1 MQTKYLL
8 SMVLCFSTPILA
20 WAENVSANNPLQA
33 KVVSYKHDKNYDVE
47 IVQTN
52 LPALNKQLENL
63 FCDHA
68 FGNEND
74 WEDCQKQDIRQS
86 IEYDYK
92 YRSED
97 EINHYTQN
105 YQYFHQDNKQY
116 FQVCTMKYKIHL
128 DYCKIYDITN
138 PKKAVLLDKE
148 NMPMIAGMGIGSKY
162 IQRGNH
168 KYFLSCLHNGGAC
181 DLYDLKN
188 PKKPVLLKQDKT
200 NYFLSEEQR
209 NKIVSYYLAYGNYF
223 NDDIG
228 LACKKAIEKYGIQLA
243 NEHRAKIIP
252 QELNQYCSAEVIE
265 EIDDIDRNHYRR
277 HDIDFYKNNDPSQKY
292 AYVINV
298 LTWETSR
305 GRWGN
310 VEVPDEKTMEKLI
323 PRDVWSIFMAE

>member
-8 SMVLCFSTPILA
+8 SMALCLFTPILA
-20 WAENVSANNPLQA
+20 GAENVSANNPLQA
-33 KVVSYKHDKNYDVE
+33 KVVSYKHDNNYDVE

-68 FGNEND
+68 FGNESD
-74 WEDCQKQDIRQS
+74 WKDCQKQDIRQS

-92 YRSED
+92 YRSENQ
-97 EINHYTQN
+97 INYYSQK

-116 FQVCTMKYKIHL
+116 FQVCTMKYDQNHIN
-128 DYCKIYDITN
+128 YCKIYDITN

-148 NMPMIAGMGIGSKY
+148 NMPMIAGMGLGSEY
-162 IQRGNH
+162 INRGNE
-168 KYFLSCLHNGGAC
+168 KYFLSCLKNGDAC

-188 PKKPVLLKQDKT
+188 PKKPVLLEQDTT
-200 NYFLSEEQR
+200 NYFLSEKQR

-243 NEHRAKIIP
+243 NGHRAKIIP
-252 QELNQYCSAEVIE
+252 KELNQYCSAKVIE
-265 EIDDIDRNHYRR
+265 EIDDIDRNHNR
-277 HDIDFYKNNDPSQKY
+277 HDIDFYKNNNPSQKY
-292 AYVINV
+292 AYVINI

>member
-8 SMVLCFSTPILA
+8 SMVLCLFTPILA
-20 WAENVSANNPLQA
+20 WAENISANNPLQA
-33 KVVSYKHDKNYDVE
+33 KVVSYKHDNNYDVE

-63 FCDHA
+63 FCDYA

-74 WEDCQKQDIRQS
+74 WKDCQKQDIRQS

-92 YRSED
+92 YRSEGQ
-97 EINHYTQN
+97 INHYSQN

-200 NYFLSEEQR
+200 NYFLSEKQR
-209 NKIVSYYLAYGNYF
+209 NKIASYYLAYGNYF

-243 NEHRAKIIP
+243 NRHREKIIP
-252 QELNQYCSAEVIE
+252 KELNQYCSAKVIE
-265 EIDDIDRNHYRR
+265 EIDDIDRNNYWHP
-277 HDIDFYKNNDPSQKY
+277 IDFYKNNNPSQKY

-298 LTWETSR
+298 LTWESSR

-323 PRDVWSIFMAE
+323 PRDLWEIFMAE